1 MIVREDILSMPFLKK
16 TQFTGCHKGMR
27 YRLEKDEYTVP
38 AENEG
43 EEDKKAERLKV
54 TIWPEPFNYIKTP
67 DEKKTVEYFSFA
79 EEGIKDAIAWM
90 NDMYSKDSSVY
101 EKASENWDS
110 YEME

>member
-43 EEDKKAERLKV
+43 EEDKKTERLKA

-67 DEKKTVEYFSFA
+67 DEKKTVEYFSFN
-79 EEGIKDAIAWM
+79 EEGVVASIAWM
-90 NDMYSKDSSVY
+90 NEMYAKDEELY
-101 EKASENWDS
+101 KNAAENWDS